1 MSVIRPRSRII
12 SFRLAEDEYE
22 QLRKLTATDGARSLS
37 DYARAAVC
45 HSLQT
50 NRPVHGEYQFG
61 LAALSGS
68 VEALRRDVRQ
78 MIFMIRETVEP
89 HNGAGEGTQSQP
101 ACEQ

>member
-1 MSVIRPRSRII
+1 MSVIRPRTRII

-22 QLRKLTATDGARSLS
+22 QLQKLTATDGARSLS
-37 DYARAAVC
+37 EYARAAVC

-50 NRPVHGEYQFG
+50 NPPADGEYQFG

-89 HNGAGEGTQSQP
+89 RNCTGEDAQP
-101 ACEQ
+101 LPCREQ